1 MSAPSSAGSRRF
13 KVVCPHDCPDTCVMT
28 VDVEGGRAV
37 ALGGDPD
44 HRFTKGFLCA
54 KVNRYLERVYSPQR
68 LLHPLR
74 RVGKKGEGRF
84 ERVSWD
90 EALAAIASRLRA
102 IADEHG
108 PQAILPYSYAGN
120 MGLLGYGSM
129 DRRFFHA
136 LGASLLDR
144 TICASAGA
152 AGYKASVG
160 RSIGL
165 DPEAIVHA
173 RLILAWGANIVSSN
187 VHLWPFVEEAR
198 RRGARLVTID
208 PYRSRTAEM
217 SDRHLAPLPGT
228 DAALA
233 LGMMHVLFRESLEDR
248 DYLERHSVGA
258 AELRARALEWTPQRV
273 AAVTGLAAGEIEWL
287 AREYGRTRPTAIR
300 VNYGLNRHAGGG
312 MAVRTIACLPAVT
325 GAWRDLGGGV
335 LLSTSGAFPVDEA
348 ALQRPDLIPAG
359 TRTLNMS
366 QLGRILTD
374 ATLTPPVKALFV
386 YNSNPAAVA
395 PEQEQ
400 VRAGLAREDLFTVV
414 HELFQTDTAD
424 FADFVLPA
432 TTTLE
437 HFDLHKAYGHLY
449 LSLSRPAIAPL
460 GEALANTE
468 LFRRLA
474 ARMGLDH
481 PCLRESDEQMAR
493 QALDWAHP
501 NLRGISYER
510 LEREGSLRLA
520 VPDPHVPFAEGGF
533 PTPSGKCEL
542 RSERLAAEGREPLA
556 DYVPP
561 REGPTSSPERARRYP
576 LAFISP
582 PAHHFLN
589 STFSAQPV
597 FVRREGEPSV
607 TLHPEDARAR
617 GIADGDDV
625 RVFNDRGAFLARARV
640 SDAARPSL
648 VVGLSIWWAK
658 MCPGGRNANAVTSQ
672 ELTDMG
678 AGATFYDVLVEVER
692 APLDAHSLPDR
703 SRAASEASAPG
714 STAAAQSPSD
724 RPQNASEAGFTPA
737 QRAGGLGGAAQPPPE
752 QS

>member
-1 MSAPSSAGSRRF
+1 MSATVPVPSRRQL

-28 VDVEGGRAV
+28 VDVEDGHAV
-37 ALGGDPD
+37 AIGGDPD
-44 HRFTKGFLCA
+44 HRFTQGFLCA
-54 KVNRYLERVYSPQR
+54 KVNRYLERVYSPER
-68 LLHPLR
+68 LLHPMK
-74 RVGKKGEGRF
+74 RVGKKGEGRL
-84 ERVSWD
+84 ERVAWD
-90 EALAAIASRLRA
+90 EALDTIAARFRA
-102 IADEHG
+102 VVREHG

-136 LGASLLDR
+136 LGASRLDR

-152 AGYKASVG
+152 AGYKATVG
-160 RSIGL
+160 RSMGY

-173 RLILAWGANIVSSN
+173 RLVLAWGANVVSSN

-198 RRGARLVTID
+198 RRGATLVTID
-208 PYRSRTAEM
+208 PFRSRTAEM

-233 LGMMHVLFRESLEDR
+233 LGMMHVIFRAGLEDA
-248 DYLERHSVGA
+248 DYLERHATGVA
-258 AELRARALEWTPQRV
+258 DLRARAAEWTPERT
-273 AAVTGLAAGEIEWL
+273 AATTGLRVDEIEWI
-287 AREYGRTRPTAIR
+287 AREYATVRPSAIR
-300 VNYGLNRHAGGG
+300 INYGLNRHAGGG

-325 GAWRDLGGGV
+325 GAWRDVGGGV
-335 LLSTSGAFPVDEA
+335 LLSTSGLFPVDEA
-348 ALQRPDLIPAG
+348 ALQRPDLSPPG

-366 QLGRILTD
+366 QLGRVLTD
-374 ATLTPPVKALFV
+374 AALAPPVEALYV

-395 PEQEQ
+395 PEQEK
-400 VRAGLAREDLFTVV
+400 VREGLAREDLFVVV
-414 HELFQTDTAD
+414 HDLFQTDTVD
-424 FADFVLPA
+424 FADVFLPA

-460 GEALANTE
+460 GEALPNTE
-468 LFRRLA
+468 VFRRLA
-474 ARMGLDH
+474 VRMGLDH
-481 PCLRESDEQMAR
+481 PALRENDEQLAR
-493 QALDWAHP
+493 AALDWSHP
-501 NLRGISYER
+501 HLAGITYER
-510 LEREGSLRLA
+510 LEREGSVRLS
-520 VPDPHVPFAEGGF
+520 VGDPFVPFAEGGF

-542 RSERLAAEGREPLA
+542 RSERLAATGHDPVA
-556 DYVPP
+556 GYVPP
-561 REGPTSSPERARRYP
+561 REGPTSAPDLARRYP

-607 TLHPEDARAR
+607 TIHPDDAAAR
-617 GIADGDDV
+617 GIAEGAMV
-625 RVFNDRGAFLARARV
+625 RVFNDRGAFLAKARV
-640 SDAARPSL
+640 SDASRPGL

-678 AGATFYDVLVEVER
+678 GGATFYDALVEVR
-692 APLDAHSLPDR
+692 LA
-703 SRAASEASAPG
+703 
-714 STAAAQSPSD
+714 
-724 RPQNASEAGFTPA
+724 
-737 QRAGGLGGAAQPPPE
+737 
-752 QS
+752 